1 MNTLKAEKRSMDVKA
16 KKLRREGYVVGN
28 VFGREIEGSIPVK
41 MPRGEV
47 EKFLKVDGKGSQIM
61 LDIEGTQYDVLIKD
75 IAYNPIAGGIDEI
88 DFQALVS
95 NEMVHSVAEMVFE
108 NHEKILSGVF
118 QVDLEEIA
126 YKAYPSAIVDK
137 VRIDVGDMKVGDVIR
152 VKDLPLAAD
161 KDVHITTDLE
171 AVVASVVAVHN
182 APEAEEEETEEAEAE
197 TK

>member
-171 AVVASVVAVHN
+171 SVVASVVAVHN
-182 APEAEEEETEEAEAE
+182 APEAEEETEEAEAE

>member
-171 AVVASVVAVHN
+171 AVVASVVAIHN
-182 APEAEEEETEEAEAE
+182 APEAEEETEEAEAE

>member
-95 NEMVHSVAEMVFE
+95 NEMVQSVAEMVFE

-182 APEAEEEETEEAEAE
+182 APEAEEETEEAEAE

>member
-1 MNTLKAEKRSMDVKA
+1 MNTLKAEKRTMDVKA

-182 APEAEEEETEEAEAE
+182 APEAEEETEEAEAE

>member
-95 NEMVHSVAEMVFE
+95 NEMVHSTAEIILE
-108 NHEKILSGVF
+108 NEEKVMSGVL
-118 QVDLEEIA
+118 QDELKEVA
-126 YKAYPSAIVDK
+126 YKALPADLVDK
-137 VRIDVGDMKVGDVIR
+137 IKVDVAGMKIGDTLR
-152 VKDLPLAAD
+152 VKDLEIA
-161 KDVHITTDLE
+161 KNKNIHITTDLE
-171 AVVASVVAVHN
+171 AVIATVTPVHN
-182 APEAEEEETEEAEAE
+182 VVPETETEAEETAEE
-197 TK
+197 K

>member
-1 MNTLKAEKRSMDVKA
+1 MNTLKAEKRTMDVKA

-28 VFGREIEGSIPVK
+28 VFGREIKGSIPVK

-182 APEAEEEETEEAEAE
+182 APEAEEETEEAEAE

>member
-108 NHEKILSGVF
+108 NHEKLLSGVF

-182 APEAEEEETEEAEAE
+182 APEAEEETEEAEAE
-197 TK
+197 MK

>member
-61 LDIEGTQYDVLIKD
+61 LDIEGTQYGVLIKD

-182 APEAEEEETEEAEAE
+182 APEAEEETEEAEAE

>member
-88 DFQALVS
+88 DYQALVS
-95 NEMVHSVAEMVFE
+95 NEMGHSVAEMVFE

-182 APEAEEEETEEAEAE
+182 APEAEEETEEAEAE